1 MIVDS
6 IEYGI
11 VIDHITAGFGL
22 AVIDQL
28 AIDKRKNT
36 IACIMNA
43 TSKKYGR
50 KDLVKIV
57 NVVDV
62 DLAVLGLIDPNAT
75 VNIIEGGVIKKK
87 INLKLP
93 DKVVNV
99 IKCKNPRCVTSVEAN
114 APHIFHLVDAE
125 SREYRCEYCDDLIT
139 VKGDYGH
146 ENLR

>member
-6 IEYGI
+6 IEKGI

-22 AVIDQL
+22 SVIDRL
-28 AIDKRKNT
+28 GIDRSKNT

-43 TSKKYGR
+43 SSKKYGT

-75 VNIIEGGVIKKK
+75 VNIIEKGIIKEK
-87 INLKLP
+87 INLRLP
-93 DKVVNV
+93 EKVVDV
-99 IKCKNPRCVTSVEAN
+99 IKCKNPRCVTSVEVN
-114 APHIFHLVDAE
+114 APHVFHLTDE
-125 SREYRCEYCDDLIT
+125 EHREYRCEYCDDL
-139 VKGDYGH
+139 VSVMGDYFY
-146 ENLR
+146 EALR

>member
-6 IEYGI
+6 IENGI

-22 AVIDQL
+22 SVIDQL
-28 AIDKRKNT
+28 AVDKGKNT

-43 TSKKYGR
+43 SSKKYGR

-75 VNIIEGGVIKKK
+75 VNIIENGVITKK

-93 DKVVNV
+93 EKVINV
-99 IKCKNPRCVTSVEAN
+99 IKCKNPRCVTSVEAC
-114 APHIFHLVDAE
+114 APHIFHLMDAE
-125 SREYRCEYCDDLIT
+125 KREYRCEYCDDLVT
-139 VKGDYGH
+139 VMGDY
-146 ENLR
+146 